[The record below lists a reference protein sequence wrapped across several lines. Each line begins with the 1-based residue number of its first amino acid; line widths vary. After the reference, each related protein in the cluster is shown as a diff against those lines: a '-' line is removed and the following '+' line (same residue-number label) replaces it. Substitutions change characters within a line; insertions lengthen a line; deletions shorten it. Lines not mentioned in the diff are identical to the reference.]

1 VLEARSAL
9 DYRAGMTNARRLD
22 LATPALAVTV
32 ATLTAACG
40 GSSKSAPPPQPPTT
54 PVETAA
60 TEDPRDEPR
69 EPTQH
74 KALRVVTPE
83 ERTWT
88 PITDKGDAGASV
100 AMLWG
105 ELEEGPSGF
114 LFRLPAGDPG
124 GLHSHRHDYHAV
136 AISGAN
142 AAAQDG
148 GKSATIPQGTYWYQP
163 GGVAHTNACGKG
175 EPCIV
180 LMHFNDGRFDDAPAT
195 PVKGA
200 RRDPRHVEKRLK
212 DIRWIPF
219 DDKNPKGGGYAP
231 LWGDPQA
238 GPSGI
243 LFRLPPGNP
252 PLWHIHRHDYHGV
265 LLAGTLSHYES
276 GGEPRELAVGTYW
289 WQPGGYKHVD
299 LCKAGGSDC
308 IIYGYFTGAFDVKP
322 AE

>member
-9 DYRAGMTNARRLD
+9 DYVAGMTNARTTPNLALA
-22 LATPALAVTV
+22 LATLVT
-32 ATLTAACG
+32 ACG
-40 GSSKSAPPPQPPTT
+40 GSSKSAPPPAPPA
-54 PVETAA
+54 PRAETAA
-60 TEDPRDEPR
+60 PEPPA
-69 EPTQH
+69 EELPPTQH
-74 KALRVVTPE
+74 KALRVITPE
-83 ERTWT
+83 ERAWA
-88 PITDKGDAGASV
+88 PLTDKGDAGPAV

-105 ELEEGPSGF
+105 ELEGPSGF
-114 LFRLPAGDPG
+114 LTRLPGGDPG
-124 GLHSHRHDYHAV
+124 VLHTHTYDYHAV

-148 GKSATIPQGTYWYQP
+148 SKLAAIPQGTYWYQP
-163 GGVAHTNACGKG
+163 GGVAHVNSCGKG

-180 LMHFNDGRFDDAPAT
+180 LTHFNDGRFDITPAAAI
-195 PVKGA
+195 KGA
-200 RRDPRHVEKRLK
+200 KRDPRHVEKRLK

-231 LWGDPQA
+231 IWGDPQS

-252 PLWHIHRHDYHGV
+252 PFWHIHRHDYHGM

-299 LCKAGGSDC
+299 LCKAGGGDC
-308 IIYGYFTGAFDVKP
+308 IIYGYFTNAFDVKP